1 MTRANEWGQ
10 PVGDDLAGWEP
21 PPEPPHKIVLGG
33 GVKLRPIDVD
43 AHARELFP
51 AYADAPASLF
61 TYLPWGPYADAG
73 ELAANLHQ
81 LDDLPDWQVYAI
93 EVGDRLRG
101 FICYLRIQPGQG
113 SIEIGGI
120 TFSPALQRT
129 RAATESMYLLVR
141 QAFDLGYRRV
151 EWKCDALNAP
161 SVRAAERLGFTYEG
175 TFRQA
180 THYRGRSRD
189 TAWFS
194 ILDHEWPNLDTG
206 FQNWFDPSNFDAR
219 GQQRSPLRVR

>member
-1 MTRANEWGQ
+1 MGSAGRGRT
-10 PVGDDLAGWEP
+10 LAGWEP
-21 PPEPPHKIVLGG
+21 PPEPPHKILLGG

-51 AYADAPASLF
+51 AYADAPAIAVH
-61 TYLPWGPYADAG
+61 LPSVGAVRRRGRTRRQSASTRRPARPGRCTRSKWATGYVASS
-73 ELAANLHQ
+73 
-81 LDDLPDWQVYAI
+81 AI
-93 EVGDRLRG
+93 
-101 FICYLRIQPGQG
+101 CG
-113 SIEIGGI
+113 S
-120 TFSPALQRT
+120 SPARVRSRSVGSRFRRRSSGHAPQRS
-129 RAATESMYLLVR
+129 RCICWSEH
-141 QAFDLGYRRV
+141 AFDLGYRRV